1 VAQKVAFS
9 YRVPRAWMLL
19 VDIVKL
25 NSRPQDRRASLRHN
39 PHTFRG
45 GTIPTMTTAIVV
57 ISL

>member
-1 VAQKVAFS
+1 VAQKVVFS

-25 NSRPQDRRASLRHN
+25 NIRPQDRRASLRHN
-39 PHTFRG
+39 PHTCG